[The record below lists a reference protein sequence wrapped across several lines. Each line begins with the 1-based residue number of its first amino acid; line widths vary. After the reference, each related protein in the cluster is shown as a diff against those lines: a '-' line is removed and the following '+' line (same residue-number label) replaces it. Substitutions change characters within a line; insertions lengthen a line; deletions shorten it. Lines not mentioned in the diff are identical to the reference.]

1 MEPLYN
7 AKERDFVRKKQNCVK
22 STSEL
27 WHMFDELVNKGYMEE
42 AFMILKCNPQMYDDP
57 EIQNY
62 DDGLSDEE
70 ALKNFYK
77 YVEELDS
84 RNK

>member
-1 MEPLYN
+1 M
-7 AKERDFVRKKQNCVK
+7 RKKQNWNYAK
-22 STSEL
+22 HTSEL
-27 WHMFDELVNKGYMEE
+27 WHTFDELLDKGYIDES
-42 AFMILKCNPQMYDDP
+42 FMILESNPQMYNDP
-57 EIQNY
+57 SIQNF

-70 ALKNFYK
+70 ALKKFYK